1 MKSLENLL
9 SRFNITYEKHK
20 LESVVTHNSFSENNH
35 SRYVFLGMFAF
46 KGVVAH
52 WIFNHV
58 AGTGTQLQNY
68 LGNIFKPSFLE
79 TFFDKYIQKI
89 IRIDNKID
97 INTQK
102 HIFTYAFFGF
112 VYDNATENQ
121 LQEFIFH
128 QIIKLNDHHLP
139 SNYKHKNYWDQLLFL
154 CKQQYDCK
162 PKLTSIE
169 NEDKTQLI
177 SITINNEIIAQHQSI
192 SFKYAKK
199 KVIKIALDFVTKQLE
214 NQLKQNPTYQENEKL
229 KLKKELETLEK
240 QKQEKQEKHIARNL
254 AHQEKM
260 QVRREEKKKQAQE
273 EDKKRRL
280 AKEKAKEKT
289 ARKGADTIYRS
300 YTTEEIAT
308 MSASKRRNL
317 QDKGIIPK
325 GLNF

>member
-9 SRFNITYEKHK
+9 SRFNITFEKHQ
-20 LESVVTHNSFSENNH
+20 LERVVTHNSFSENNN
-35 SRYVFLGMFAF
+35 SRYAFLGMFAF

-58 AGTGTQLQNY
+58 AGTGTQQQHY
-68 LGNIFKPSFLE
+68 IGNIFKPTFLE
-79 TFFDKYIQKI
+79 SFFDKHIK
-89 IRIDNKID
+89 RITRIETKID

-112 VYDNATENQ
+112 VYDNATEEQ
-121 LQEFIFH
+121 LNEFIFH

-139 SNYKHKNYWDQLLFL
+139 SNYKHKNFWDQLIFL

-162 PKLTSIE
+162 PKLTIIE
-169 NEDKTQLI
+169 NEDKTQHI
-177 SITINNEIIAQHQSI
+177 SIALHKEIIAQHQSI

-199 KVIKIALDFVTKQLE
+199 KAIKQALDFVTKNIE
-214 NQLKQNPTYQENEKL
+214 EQLKQNPIYQENEKQ
-229 KLKKELETLEK
+229 KLEKELENLEK
-240 QKQEKQEKHIARNL
+240 QKQEKLEKHIARNL

-260 QVRREEKKKQAQE
+260 QLRRDEKKKQAQE

-280 AKEKAKEKT
+280 AKEKTKEKT
-289 ARKGADTIYRS
+289 YRKGADTIYRS

-317 QDKGIIPK
+317 QDKGIISK